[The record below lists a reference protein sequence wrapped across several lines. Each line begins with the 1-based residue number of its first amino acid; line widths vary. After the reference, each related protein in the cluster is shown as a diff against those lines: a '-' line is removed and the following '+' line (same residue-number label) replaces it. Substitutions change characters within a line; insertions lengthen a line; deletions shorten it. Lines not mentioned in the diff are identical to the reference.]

1 MLVLLQVVA
10 VAAVPLKVTVLLPGV
25 APKFVPVTVT
35 GVPTVPEVGLR
46 VLIVGAEAV
55 TVKLTPLLARP
66 PTVTTTLPVVA
77 PAGTVTAMLVLPQV
91 VAVAAVPLKV
101 TVLLPCVAPKFV
113 PVIVTGVPTV
123 PEVGLR
129 VLIVGAEAVTVKL
142 TPLLARPPTVTTTLP
157 VVAPAGT
164 VTAMLVLPQ
173 VVAVAAVPLKVTV
186 LLPGVAPKFVP
197 VTVTG
202 VPTVPEVGLRVLIV
216 GAEAVTVKLT
226 PLLARPPTV
235 TTTLPVVAPAG
246 TVTAML
252 VLPQVVAVAAVPLK
266 VTVLLPCVAPKFV
279 PVIVTGV
286 PTVPEVGLRVL
297 IVGAE
302 AVTVKLTPLLARPP
316 TVTTTLPVVAPAG
329 TVTAMLVLPQVVAVA
344 AVPLKV
350 TVLLPCVAPKFVPVI
365 VTGVP
370 TVPEVGLR
378 VLIVGAEAVTV
389 KLTPLLARPPTVTT
403 TLPVVAP
410 AGTVTAML
418 VLPQVVA
425 VAAVPLKVTVLL
437 PCVAPKFVPVIVTGV
452 PTVPE
457 VGLRVLI
464 VGAEAVTVKLTPL
477 LARPPT
483 VTTTLP
489 VVAPAGTVTAMLV
502 LPQVVA
508 VAAVPLKVTVLLPC
522 VAPKFVP
529 VIVTGVPTVPE
540 VGLRVLIVGA
550 EAVTVKLTPLL
561 ARPPT
566 VTTTLPVVAPAGTVT
581 AMLVLPQV
589 VAVAAVPLKV
599 TVLLPCVAPKFVP
612 VIVTGVPTVPEVGL
626 R

>member
-1 MLVLLQVVA
+1 MFVLLQMVA
-10 VAAVPLKVTVLLPGV
+10 VAAVPLKVTVLP
-25 APKFVPVTVT
+25 
-35 GVPTVPEVGLR
+35 
-46 VLIVGAEAV
+46 
-55 TVKLTPLLARP
+55 
-66 PTVTTTLPVVA
+66 
-77 PAGTVTAMLVLPQV
+77 
-91 VAVAAVPLKV
+91 
-101 TVLLPCVAPKFV
+101 PCVAPKFV

-186 LLPGVAPKFVP
+186 LPPCVAPKFVP
-197 VTVTG
+197 VIVTG

-252 VLPQVVAVAAVPLK
+252 VLLQVVAVAAVPLK

-418 VLPQVVA
+418 VLLQVVA

-566 VTTTLPVVAPAGTVT
+566 VTTTLPVVAPAGTV
-581 AMLVLPQV
+581 
-589 VAVAAVPLKV
+589 
-599 TVLLPCVAPKFVP
+599 
-612 VIVTGVPTVPEVGL
+612 
-626 R
+626 